1 MKYIN
6 REYGFEGRPPFF
18 KDYVEIKSKGPSK
31 ENFRYPQTPLAAYGL
46 SFSQPNGVMLCGK
59 LGTMWGAKITYQ
71 RLGKW
76 VEDKEF
82 LDNPG
87 NFFAANKDGS
97 FAYFNH
103 GDITASFIKYSK
115 SQLVMII
122 SAMTKIK
129 IRVEFFAVAPEEAE
143 MQDADGELIKGKA
156 CQRAVIPGKIQFTDY
171 DAEIKDRYE
180 VRFEDGEGKKEFFAA
195 KSYFPASTVT
205 VKSKSIIYEY
215 NLDAQFSRA
224 PFFLAV
230 GDEDIYENMPSLEEI
245 NDGSS
250 KTELVFTAEKV
261 AGSGELGENI
271 SNAVSRS
278 VWHKIYDPFTLRT
291 LLVEDRNKCNKY
303 YSYDSTM
310 LAAGALIQALMGEY
324 KGAFEQIELCACD
337 KILGAVT
344 AWIIFCRTRNHKIIE
359 KILPVL
365 IENTPI
371 DGNLVKADK
380 MTLREIAYKQ
390 QNSPLKDI
398 KNLDIYSLDMSCYKL
413 LALDITHR
421 MAVIAGNKKAE
432 EISQAQKRLKMAI
445 NKNLFNDK
453 LGLYMD
459 RYLNGEFSS
468 IYGANS
474 FLPLIAGAVDD
485 IDKLEKLIL
494 NLKDPKKFG
503 GEYMV
508 PTLPKSHPLYGKKT
522 LNNSGQEIYPYENYR
537 GMISPILNYMIYLG
551 LKRYG
556 VSEMQSAVAL
566 SSARMYSNILREYNI
581 TPDFYLPAKKLKN
594 KNMVEHSLSGN
605 LMGLMGM
612 TEMLDVEYFRDD
624 MKTALMFGTLAE
636 GNHRLANI
644 KIVGR
649 KFSINISDQ
658 ETSVMIDDEEFLK
671 GNGGK
676 FVIRQFI
683 ENERGAEFII
693 YSKQD
698 ITLNIT
704 LPVLIKSNKSAN
716 YVFNVERG
724 KHKIVID
731 KYNKVYPEKLQ
742 FNV

>member
-1 MKYIN
+1 
-6 REYGFEGRPPFF
+6 
-18 KDYVEIKSKGPSK
+18 
-31 ENFRYPQTPLAAYGL
+31 
-46 SFSQPNGVMLCGK
+46 
-59 LGTMWGAKITYQ
+59 
-71 RLGKW
+71 
-76 VEDKEF
+76 
-82 LDNPG
+82 
-87 NFFAANKDGS
+87 
-97 FAYFNH
+97 
-103 GDITASFIKYSK
+103 
-115 SQLVMII
+115 MII

-129 IRVEFFAVAPEEAE
+129 SGWNFAVARGSRNAGCGRRIDKREGLPKS
-143 MQDADGELIKGKA
+143 GYS
-156 CQRAVIPGKIQFTDY
+156 GKIQFTDY

-180 VRFEDGEGKKEFFAA
+180 VRFEDGEGKRSFAA

-474 FLPLIAGAVDD
+474 FAAYCRSGRRYRQIGKAYFEFEGPQ
-485 IDKLEKLIL
+485 
-494 NLKDPKKFG
+494 KFG

-508 PTLPKSHPLYGKKT
+508 PTLPKSHPLYGKKR
-522 LNNSGQEIYPYENYR
+522 LIIQVKR
-537 GMISPILNYMIYLG
+537 FILT
-551 LKRYG
+551 K
-556 VSEMQSAVAL
+556 
-566 SSARMYSNILREYNI
+566 I
-581 TPDFYLPAKKLKN
+581 TG
-594 KNMVEHSLSGN
+594 E
-605 LMGLMGM
+605 
-612 TEMLDVEYFRDD
+612 
-624 MKTALMFGTLAE
+624 
-636 GNHRLANI
+636 
-644 KIVGR
+644 
-649 KFSINISDQ
+649 
-658 ETSVMIDDEEFLK
+658 
-671 GNGGK
+671 
-676 FVIRQFI
+676 
-683 ENERGAEFII
+683 
-693 YSKQD
+693 
-698 ITLNIT
+698 
-704 LPVLIKSNKSAN
+704 
-716 YVFNVERG
+716 
-724 KHKIVID
+724 
-731 KYNKVYPEKLQ
+731 
-742 FNV
+742 